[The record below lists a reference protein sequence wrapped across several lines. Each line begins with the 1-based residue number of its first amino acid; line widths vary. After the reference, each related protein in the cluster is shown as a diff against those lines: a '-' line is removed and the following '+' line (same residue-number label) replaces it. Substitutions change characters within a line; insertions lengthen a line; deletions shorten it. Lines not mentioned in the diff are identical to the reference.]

1 MDLIIIRSSIVNT
14 YLLIKNE
21 GLWEKYLPTQVE
33 KLLNQDPRFFED
45 KTSPST
51 TISLPS
57 RDKSKVVAYRVP
69 HNACVQIYDYK
80 SKKARIIFR
89 PKLGQLDL
97 DEQFTILNVSGE
109 KPKIPNK
116 I

>member
-33 KLLNQDPRFFED
+33 KLLNQDPRFFEY

-57 RDKSKVVAYRVP
+57 RDKSKVV
-69 HNACVQIYDYK
+69 QIYDYK
-80 SKKARIIFR
+80 SKKVRIIFR
-89 PKLGQLDL
+89 PKLGQL
-97 DEQFTILNVSGE
+97 
-109 KPKIPNK
+109 
-116 I
+116 